1 MQKRPTAAVR
11 SIPDAAIRAYAD
23 VWRAA
28 GAMRTLALYAVLI
41 ILAALVVE
49 EFIPPRLINSF
60 AIGTLLDFAIDC
72 VRNFCL
78 TPIIIAIHRFII
90 LDDVTPGYVLDPA
103 EPGFMPFF
111 GWLVALSLLTTLVF
125 SVPELAM
132 ALGGSVLL
140 ATGIEVV
147 ALAAVLIVVMRLTIL
162 FPAIAV
168 GAGNANAKA
177 ALADTKGHAW
187 KIFAI
192 FLLVLLPVAVV
203 SLAVSWLLGPGIRNT
218 GSPLA
223 VANLIVIAVMQ
234 TAVTFLCAAI
244 ASRIFEKYADH
255 VSLGS
260 ADAAKMV

>member
-1 MQKRPTAAVR
+1 MQKRPPAAGQ
-11 SIPDAAIRAYAD
+11 SIPDAAIRAYTD

-49 EFIPPRLINSF
+49 ELIPPRLIDGF
-60 AIGTLLDFAIDC
+60 AIGTLLDFLIDC
-72 VRNFCL
+72 GRSFCL

-90 LDDVTPGYVLDPA
+90 LDDVTPSYALDPA

-125 SVPELAM
+125 SVPELAI
-132 ALGGSVLL
+132 AVGGSVLV

-147 ALAAVLIVVMRLTIL
+147 VLMAVLIVVMRLTVL

-168 GAGNANAKA
+168 GARNANAKA
-177 ALADTKGHAW
+177 AFADTKGHAW

-192 FLLVLLPVAVV
+192 FLLTLLPVAVV
-203 SLAVSWLLGPGIRNT
+203 SLAISWLLGPGIRNT

-223 VANLIVIAVMQ
+223 VANLIVIAVIR
-234 TAVTFLCAAI
+234 TAVTFLYAAI

-255 VSLGS
+255 VSLDPDGR
-260 ADAAKMV
+260 AKMA